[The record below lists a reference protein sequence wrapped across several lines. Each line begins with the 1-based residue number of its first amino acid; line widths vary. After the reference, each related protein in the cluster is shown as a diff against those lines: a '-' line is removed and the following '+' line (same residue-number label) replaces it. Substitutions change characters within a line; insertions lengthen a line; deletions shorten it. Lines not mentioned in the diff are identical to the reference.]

1 MPEIRLTIQHEAG
14 LHARPLSKFVKTA
27 RGFDA
32 NIQVTNLTREKGPAA
47 ATSAIKLMLLAVLK
61 GQEIKI
67 EADGPEAE
75 AALAALQALIDG
87 NFGE

>member
-1 MPEIRLTIQHEAG
+1 MPEITITVEHEAG
-14 LHARPLSKFVKTA
+14 LHARPLSKFVKMA

-32 NIQVTNLTREKGPAA
+32 DIQVTNLTRNKGPAA
-47 ATSAIKLMLLAVLK
+47 ATSAIKLMLLVVTK

-67 EADGPEAE
+67 EAEGPEAE
-75 AALAALQALIDG
+75 EALAAIQELISN